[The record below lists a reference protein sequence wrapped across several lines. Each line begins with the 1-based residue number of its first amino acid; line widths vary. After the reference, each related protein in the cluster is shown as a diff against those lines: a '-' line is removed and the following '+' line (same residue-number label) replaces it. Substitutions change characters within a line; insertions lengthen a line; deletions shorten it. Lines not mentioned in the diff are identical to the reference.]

1 MNERL
6 SRPDALCRRRKDLME
21 VGRESACLLFIY
33 RSVCV
38 VFTLSPCRLQA
49 EVCLPIEMLDKVS
62 IDPHDDDVDVCAE
75 IDIV

>member
-1 MNERL
+1 MKGFAGLVRSEL
-6 SRPDALCRRRKDLME
+6 
-21 VGRESACLLFIY
+21 VGGGVWGWGQGYSACLLFIY

-49 EVCLPIEMLDKVS
+49 EECLPIEMLDKVS

-75 IDIV
+75 IDT